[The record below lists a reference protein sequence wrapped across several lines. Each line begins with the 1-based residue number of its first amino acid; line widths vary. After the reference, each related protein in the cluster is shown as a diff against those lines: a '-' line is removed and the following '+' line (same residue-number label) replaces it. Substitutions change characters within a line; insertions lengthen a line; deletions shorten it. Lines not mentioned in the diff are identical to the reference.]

1 MLARERDV
9 LLIKRRRL
17 GAELRRLREQAGL
30 SGRQL
35 AEQVGISQSKISRVE
50 SGATVPNTPE
60 VNAWVAA
67 VNAPPS
73 AVEKLL
79 MLTDA
84 AYTEVHPWDI
94 ALRYQPHLQDDIQ
107 EIENRTG
114 TKLDYEPFV
123 VPGLLQTAEY
133 ARRIFTMFEPAYAE
147 LDIPAVIAGR
157 LDRQIALFD
166 QSQRFGFL
174 ITETALRLR
183 VGPPPMMLGQ
193 LDRIGSLGT
202 LENVSI
208 GLIPQDA
215 PVVTHV
221 PHGFV
226 IFESAD
232 REAVDALVL
241 VETVHANL
249 TVSEPGHVE
258 LYRRQWSLLDEMAVY
273 ETEASELL
281 AAIATDLRRAP
292 WDGVS

>member
-17 GAELRRLREQAGL
+17 GAELKRLREQAGL

-50 SGATVPNTPE
+50 SGVTVPNTPE
-60 VNAWVAA
+60 VNAWAAA
-67 VNAPPS
+67 VNAPRS

-79 MLTDA
+79 MLTEA

-94 ALRYQPHLQDDIQ
+94 TLRNQPHLQDDIQ

-174 ITETALRLR
+174 ITEAALRLR
-183 VGPPPMMLGQ
+183 VGPLPTMLGQ
-193 LDRIGSLGT
+193 LDRIGSLST
-202 LENVSI
+202 LENVAI

-215 PVVTHV
+215 QLVTHV

-226 IFESAD
+226 ILESTD
-232 REAVDALVL
+232 REAADALVL

-281 AAIATDLRRAP
+281 AAIATDLRQASK
-292 WDGVS
+292 DGSS